1 MILLSS
7 SSFRV
12 NFKNVMVMISQE
24 PCDKLQFEDA
34 FRHVRGFRC
43 YSPSGMFSVEGC
55 KLKLQA

>member
-1 MILLSS
+1 MIFF

-12 NFKNVMVMISQE
+12 NFKSAMVMISQE
-24 PCDKLQFEDA
+24 PCDKLEFEDA

-43 YSPSGMFSVEGC
+43 YSSSGMFSVEGC